1 MPRNIGFLLAR
12 LIGLAMLAGTAGC
25 VRTPALS
32 DNSPLTPPAA
42 RLTCSPAQI
51 EHNKQLAKLF
61 RLDGD
66 PDFAYQQMAPD
77 YIQHN
82 PVAFRMGQINGVQ
95 GRDEYKLLMEMK
107 DKGFG
112 GPRPLLPGQP
122 PEETYHFVMAT
133 CDYVF
138 LLKKSYPPD
147 PQNSG
152 KFYEAFDFDLWRIQ
166 DGKLAEHWDGG
177 RIPERVPEMIQKPF
191 KDMTPP
197 GQGGPTGE

>member
-1 MPRNIGFLLAR
+1 MLLNQR
-12 LIGLAMLAGTAGC
+12 LWPTKLIGLALIACAAGC
-25 VRTPALS
+25 AQTPAKTADHRS
-32 DNSPLTPPAA
+32 TPPDAD
-42 RLTCSPAQI
+42 LTCSAAQI
-51 EHNKQLAKLF
+51 EHNRQLAKLF

-66 PDFAYQQMAPD
+66 PDEAYRQMKPD

-82 PVAFRMGQINGVQ
+82 PVAFRMGQVNGVK
-95 GRDEYKLLMEMK
+95 GRDEFKLLMDMK
-107 DKGFG
+107 NKGFG

-122 PEETYHFVMAT
+122 PEETYHFIMAT

-147 PQNSG
+147 PQYPG

-177 RIPERVPEMIQKPF
+177 RVPERIPEMIQKPF
-191 KDMTPP
+191 RDMTPP
-197 GQGGPTGE
+197 PPPPAK